1 MLHHSNH
8 LRLFFCSWPSKWINP
23 RVQRSLWHSH
33 PVCLPT
39 RSTDPYRG
47 PMIKTRWF
55 SLFTIYINSHSL
67 ARFTDP
73 LSLLFHVQ
81 LWNSHPARRHL
92 TPVLTSYA
100 NRPKNTEPGRQA
112 AIFVNSTHKD
122 QHSHWKQVFQ
132 KQDMTSSFVFF
143 LNYSTCRC
151 VKPQKR
157 HHQIQNLDVHWDNSG
172 SNSEQ

>member
-1 MLHHSNH
+1 M
-8 LRLFFCSWPSKWINP
+8 KDNP
-23 RVQRSLWHSH
+23 KVRRSLWHSR
-33 PVCLPT
+33 PVCLPI
-39 RSTDPYRG
+39 RSTDPCRG

-92 TPVLTSYA
+92 TPVLTSYT
-100 NRPKNTEPGRQA
+100 NRPKNTGPGRQA

-132 KQDMTSSFVFF
+132 KQDITSSFF
-143 LNYSTCRC
+143 LSNYSTCRC
-151 VKPQKR
+151 VKPQKC
-157 HHQIQNLDVHWDNSG
+157 HHQIQKSWCTLWDHLG